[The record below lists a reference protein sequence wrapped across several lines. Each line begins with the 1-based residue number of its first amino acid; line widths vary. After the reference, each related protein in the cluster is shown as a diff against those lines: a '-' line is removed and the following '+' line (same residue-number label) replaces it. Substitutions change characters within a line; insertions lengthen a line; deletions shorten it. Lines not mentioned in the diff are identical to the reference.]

1 MRYIM
6 SRLVFVF
13 CLMLALPAKA
23 ISPKEM
29 QELVSYLYTTKASHK
44 TLAHTLP
51 PANTETGKARMVI
64 ATSRSTYTIEH
75 TGQAVMVG
83 GKPVPH
89 LTIWERP
96 KGTTDTTQRLRMT
109 DYFVNGSV
117 EYAYYG
123 DIEGNTDT
131 KRYNDRTG
139 IAGESHGMTLKQQ
152 WQTSYTQAVHD
163 ILRHLKQ

>member
-6 SRLVFVF
+6 SRLVFIL

-29 QELVSYLYTTKASHK
+29 QELVSYLYTPKVSHK
-44 TLAHTLP
+44 TLAHTFP
-51 PANTETGKARMVI
+51 PTTAQTGKARMVI
-64 ATSRSTYTIEH
+64 ATPRSTYTIEH
-75 TGQAVMVG
+75 TGEAVMVG
-83 GKPVPH
+83 GTQVPH

-96 KGTTDTTQRLRMT
+96 QGTTDTTQRLRMT
-109 DYFVNGSV
+109 DYFVNGSI

-123 DIEGNTDT
+123 DIENETAT

-139 IAGESHGMTLKQQ
+139 IAGNSYGMTLKQQ
-152 WQTSYTQAVHD
+152 WQTNYIHAVHD
-163 ILRHLKQ
+163 ILRHLKK